1 MLTERHEINYSQY
14 IKILLTGLA
23 TITIWNGVL
32 NLLDKYVNNSVR
44 NIYLSTVLGFI
55 ILFVLNDDVAP
66 FA

>member
-1 MLTERHEINYSQY
+1 MLTERHQINYSQY

-23 TITIWNGVL
+23 TITIWNGVW

-55 ILFVLNDDVAP
+55 ILFVLNDDVAS

>member
-1 MLTERHEINYSQY
+1 MQSQGEYKDHQY

-23 TITIWNGVL
+23 TITIWNGVW

-55 ILFVLNDDVAP
+55 ILFVLNDDVTS